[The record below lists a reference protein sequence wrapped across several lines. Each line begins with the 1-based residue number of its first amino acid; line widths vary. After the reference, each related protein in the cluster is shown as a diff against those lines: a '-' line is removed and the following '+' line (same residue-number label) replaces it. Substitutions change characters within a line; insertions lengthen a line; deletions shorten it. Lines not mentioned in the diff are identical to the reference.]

1 MSEMKSK
8 IRLIDTTLRDGSHAV
23 SHQYTAQNI
32 IDVCAGLE
40 KGGVYAAEVGHGAGI
55 GGSILE
61 YGFAKE
67 TDKTMLSSARKVLK
81 NTKLATL
88 LVPGLGTM
96 DDLRMAVDEG
106 LDIVRVA
113 LHCTEV
119 TAGEQHIM
127 LGKKLGLETICFFMM
142 CHMTTPEIL
151 AQQAKMARE
160 YGADVIYL
168 ADSSGAMTPQQ
179 MRDRVNAVSAVVD
192 CPIGVHTHNNLGL
205 GVGNAIAAVECGVS
219 YLDGTLEGQGAGCGN
234 GNIQAITAVLD
245 KMGIQTGADL
255 YALMDVAEQYV
266 RPLIKHSL
274 EITNESVTLGYN
286 GIYSSF
292 YLHTKEASERYGIP
306 AREIFSELGKRKVIG
321 GQEDQIIDICYQ
333 IMDAKKAAEAKK

>member
-1 MSEMKSK
+1 MGMLSSV
-8 IRLIDTTLRDGSHAV
+8 RLIDTTLRDGSHAV
-23 SHQYTAQNI
+23 SHQYTVEQISA
-32 IDVCAGLE
+32 VCAGLE

-55 GGSILE
+55 GGSVLE

-67 TDKTMLSSARKVLK
+67 TDKAMLSAARKSLK

-96 DDLRMAVDEG
+96 DDLRLAVDEG
-106 LDIVRVA
+106 LDVVRVA

-142 CHMTTPEIL
+142 CHMNTPEGL
-151 AQQAKMARE
+151 AEQAKLARE
-160 YGADVIYL
+160 YGADVIYM
-168 ADSSGAMTPQQ
+168 ADSSGAMTPRQ
-179 MRDRVNAVSAVVD
+179 MRDRVDAVQAAVD

-205 GVGNAIAAVECGVS
+205 GVGNAIAAVERGAA
-219 YLDGTLEGQGAGCGN
+219 YLDATLEGQGAGCGN
-234 GNIQAITAVLD
+234 GNLQAIVAVLN
-245 KMGIQTGADL
+245 KMDVDTGTDL
-255 YALMDVAEQYV
+255 YALMDAAEQTV

-292 YLHTKEASERYGIP
+292 YLHTKEASERYDIP
-306 AREIFSELGKRKVIG
+306 ARDIFAELGRRQVIG
-321 GQEDQIIDICYQ
+321 GQEDQIIDICYK
-333 IMDAKKAAEAKK
+333 ILDAKKGGK